1 MVAEPAPLKTSVMPD
16 VTSEMVGA
24 VLSATVTETEVLAE
38 AFDEASRAR
47 TYTVFDPRSLQS

>member
-24 VLSATVTETEVLAE
+24 VLSATVTETEVLAD
-38 AFDEASRAR
+38 AFDEVSKAR